1 MTKKLNALFKNGD
14 KDSVQSGKTPQINI
28 ANRKINYA
36 RNRIKKICESLL
48 TPSKSYKPEI
58 TVESIEN
65 YIQSENGIERPLYSQ
80 ISNYVYSFD
89 DAQRGIFFTNVDK
102 LVNYAMEDNNNVEKN
117 CKEMIIKIY
126 DHFQLVLSKIENIN
140 KIFVNGIE
148 ETKDNLSK
156 ETKRMEKEYVAILGI
171 FAAIVLAFVGGLTF
185 SSSVLQ
191 NINNVSIYRIILVA
205 AVIGLVLINIL
216 YGLFYYIDRLVRV
229 KSEPKIRPLF
239 ITNGIILILIISVLF
254 SWYFGFVEHRNRNLY
269 ETRLN
274 IIPNFITEMITDG
287 VN

>member
-28 ANRKINYA
+28 ANRKINHA

-58 TVESIEN
+58 TVASIEN

-102 LVNYAMEDNNNVEKN
+102 LVNYAMDDNNNVEKN
-117 CKEMIIKIY
+117 CREMIIKIY
-126 DHFQLVLSKIENIN
+126 DHFQLVLSQIENIN

>member
-28 ANRKINYA
+28 ANRKINHA

-58 TVESIEN
+58 TVASIEN

-102 LVNYAMEDNNNVEKN
+102 LVNYAMDDNNNVEKN
-117 CKEMIIKIY
+117 CREMIIKIY
-126 DHFQLVLSKIENIN
+126 DHFQLVLSQIENIN

-254 SWYFGFVEHRNRNLY
+254 HGILDLW
-269 ETRLN
+269 N
-274 IIPNFITEMITDG
+274 IEIGTYMKQD
-287 VN
+287 